1 MARGQV
7 LDNTNASN
15 EEEIVQK
22 YNVKYFITNNK
33 ETSEAIKKVT
43 KSLKQ
48 QEKIKT
54 KFDTIYDYE
63 ERNER
68 MGSRKRNR
76 WINDNFINHPIAR
89 QIHYEAQDINA
100 QYPLKSP
107 SPFTKLV
114 NLCQSGI
121 NISSFIDIN
130 DDRQRLFLKRISK
143 YTNTFI
149 NKDSLTKASYGP
161 DNLTRID
168 RKLKQN
174 LVKKPQ
180 YKKVIEGYEKNVR
193 LILLKIQKE
202 NQKKQREEEKIK
214 KELQEIVNEV
224 ENEKEEKSSKSSKKT
239 KDKKSKKNL
248 SEKLIKLGQKIK
260 KEKKNDLSVFENIL
274 NNLNQKHFM
283 ISWKIDNEFH
293 RLIVHSLCRWYG
305 LPSYSKDKE
314 DGRYTYIEINPY
326 ETDFKERLANTFVKY
341 IYS

>member
-1 MARGQV
+1 MARGQI
-7 LDNTNASN
+7 LNNTTSEGETA
-15 EEEIVQK
+15 QK
-22 YNVKYFITNNK
+22 YNVDYFVTDDY
-33 ETSEAIKKVT
+33 EATDAIKKVT
-43 KSLKQ
+43 KSFKQ
-48 QEKIKT
+48 HEKT
-54 KFDTIYDYE
+54 KTKVDNIYGYD

-121 NISSFIDIN
+121 NISSFIEIN

-149 NKDSLTKASYGP
+149 NKDGLTKASYGP

-180 YKKVIEGYEKNVR
+180 YKKVIENYEKNIR

-202 NQKKQREEEKIK
+202 NQKKQLKEKEIEN
-214 KELQEIVNEV
+214 ELEEIVKEV
-224 ENEKEEKSSKSSKKT
+224 ETEKKEKSSKSSKS

-248 SEKLIKLGQKIK
+248 SDKLIKLGQKIK
-260 KEKKNDLSVFENIL
+260 KEKKSELSVFENIL

-283 ISWKIDNEFH
+283 VSWKIESEFH
-293 RLIVHSLCRWYG
+293 RLIVHSICRWYG
-305 LPSYSKDKE
+305 LPSYSEDKE

-326 ETDFKERLANTFVKY
+326 ETDLKERLANTFVKY
-341 IYS
+341 IYA